1 MATTRAALIEYT
13 ADFPATL
20 PNLVIFQFNP
30 EQLSRTI
37 DIPARATGPTATEVT
52 QAGDPPTET
61 ISFTARFD
69 ASDRL
74 ARDQETVRAYGI
86 NPELAA
92 LQQMAN
98 PTGTLTGLLGEA
110 VDAIGSMISS
120 GGGGGETAVPVP
132 REHYPRVLFV
142 WGTYRILPVVITGL
156 AITETKFDFL
166 LNPTQADVQ
175 ITLQVITPTRCAD
188 DLLMV
193 GAATY
198 SNAARELL
206 ALANI
211 PATIAETVVDI
222 SSALGA

>member
-37 DIPARATGPTATEVT
+37 EIPARATGPTATEVT

-74 ARDQETVRAYGI
+74 ARDQPVARAAGI

-98 PTGTLTGLLGEA
+98 PSGTLTGLLGEA

-120 GGGGGETAVPVP
+120 AGGGETAVPVP

-142 WGTYRILPVVITGL
+142 WGVYRILPVVITGL
-156 AITETKFDFL
+156 SITETKFDFL

-198 SNAARELL
+198 SSAARELL

-211 PATIAETVVDI
+211 PNTIAETVVDI
-222 SSALGA
+222 STALGA